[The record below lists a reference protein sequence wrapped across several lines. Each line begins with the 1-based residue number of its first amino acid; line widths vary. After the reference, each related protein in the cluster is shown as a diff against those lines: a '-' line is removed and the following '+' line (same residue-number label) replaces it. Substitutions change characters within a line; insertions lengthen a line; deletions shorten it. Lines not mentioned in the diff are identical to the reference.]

1 MEIRKHSSSF
11 GRLQSKKPTI
21 TLLAAIFLIAVGSGL
36 LIAGFIVPPP
46 GEIHNSVLVAFGEI
60 LTFAG
65 AVFGMKY
72 HYQYG
77 NSNPNHNP
85 KDHEENQ

>member
-1 MEIRKHSSSF
+1 MELHNHKQT
-11 GRLQSKKPTI
+11 LQLVTA
-21 TLLAAIFLIAVGSGL
+21 TLLIVVGCCL

-46 GEIHNSVLVAFGEI
+46 GEIHNSVLIAFGEI

-77 NSNPNHNP
+77 GHTDNDNP
-85 KDHEENQ
+85 KKEHDG